1 MAGQP
6 EHNNNAEVTLKL
18 AEEKIA
24 LTKQKIVDGHV
35 RVTRSTTEH
44 DEVISTLLNREKVE
58 VEHVAKAQ
66 PIEMMPD
73 IREENGV
80 LIVPVVEEE
89 IQIVRKLV
97 LKEEIHIRKVQENV
111 PFQEVVTRR
120 VQEVVTRREQQV
132 KVERDDDQIS

>member
-6 EHNNNAEVTLKL
+6 EHNKEADVTLKL
-18 AEEKIA
+18 AEEQIE
-24 LTKQKIVDGHV
+24 LTKQKVVDGRV

-44 DEVISTLLNREKVE
+44 DEVINTLLNKEKVE

-66 PIEMMPD
+66 HVEPMPE

-89 IQIVRKLV
+89 IVVVRKLV
-97 LKEEIHIRKVQENV
+97 LKEEIHIRKVQETV

-120 VQEVVTRREQQV
+120 KQQV
-132 KVERDDDQIS
+132 NIEKEDDR

>member
-6 EHNNNAEVTLKL
+6 EHNKEADVTLKL
-18 AEEKIA
+18 AEEQIE
-24 LTKQKIVDGHV
+24 LTKQKVVDGRV

-44 DEVISTLLNREKVE
+44 DEVINTLLNKEKVE

-66 PIEMMPD
+66 HVESMPE

-89 IQIVRKLV
+89 IVVVRKLV
-97 LKEEIHIRKVQENV
+97 LKEEIHIRKVQETV

-120 VQEVVTRREQQV
+120 KQQV
-132 KVERDDDQIS
+132 NIEKEDDR

>member
-6 EHNNNAEVTLKL
+6 EHNKDAEVTLKL
-18 AEEKIA
+18 AEEQIA
-24 LTKQKIVDGHV
+24 LTKQKVVDGHV

-44 DEVISTLLNREKVE
+44 DEVISTLLQQEKVE
-58 VEHVAKAQ
+58 TERVAKAQ
-66 PIEMMPD
+66 RVESIPE

-89 IQIVRKLV
+89 IEIVRKLV
-97 LKEEIHIRKVQENV
+97 LKEEIHIRKVQETA

-120 VQEVVTRREQQV
+120 KQQV
-132 KVERDDDQIS
+132 KIERDDDR

>member
-6 EHNNNAEVTLKL
+6 EHNNNADVTLKL
-18 AEEKIA
+18 AEEQIA

-58 VEHVAKAQ
+58 IEHVAKAH
-66 PIEMMPD
+66 PVETMPE

-97 LKEEIHIRKVQENV
+97 LMKRSTSEKCRRMFLFRKW
-111 PFQEVVTRR
+111 
-120 VQEVVTRREQQV
+120 
-132 KVERDDDQIS
+132 

>member
-6 EHNNNAEVTLKL
+6 EHNKEADVTLKL
-18 AEEKIA
+18 AEEQIE
-24 LTKQKIVDGHV
+24 LTKQKVVDGRV

-44 DEVISTLLNREKVE
+44 DEVINTLLNKEKVE

-66 PIEMMPD
+66 HVESMPE

-89 IQIVRKLV
+89 IVH
-97 LKEEIHIRKVQENV
+97 EA
-111 PFQEVVTRR
+111 
-120 VQEVVTRREQQV
+120 
-132 KVERDDDQIS
+132 

>member
-6 EHNNNAEVTLKL
+6 EHNKDADVTLKL
-18 AEEKIA
+18 AEEQIE
-24 LTKQKIVDGHV
+24 LTKQKVVDGRV

-44 DEVISTLLNREKVE
+44 DEVINTLLNKEKVE

-66 PIEMMPD
+66 HVESMPE

-89 IQIVRKLV
+89 IVVVRKLV
-97 LKEEIHIRKVQENV
+97 LKEEIHIRKVQETV

-120 VQEVVTRREQQV
+120 KQQV
-132 KVERDDDQIS
+132 NIEKEDDR